1 MTSNSVGLI
10 FTKIDG
16 YRTSWQISIMVD
28 FVYSRIGIIM
38 FEMLRLVAG
47 ELANWSRQLQGL
59 RGLARLFQASLIYQ
73 HS

>member
-1 MTSNSVGLI
+1 MTLNSVGLI

-28 FVYSRIGIIM
+28 YFYSRIGIMM
-38 FEMLRLVAG
+38 FELVVA
-47 ELANWSRQLQGL
+47 ELASWSRQLQGL
-59 RGLARLFQASLIYQ
+59 RGLARLFQASLIYR